1 MLPWTSTIDLH
12 LILTSMINIFHFL
25 EIFSTKIQ
33 HFWRAV
39 IQLNQRLWILPF
51 GASFPPPYASTNTTT
66 QWALLL
72 PPHLTIEGVGRVTT
86 LILVCN
92 SWCSKSPK
100 STTKQPPS
108 SHSPILPQLDL
119 LYPPPVQQ
127 WVHHPPVWSL
137 CVQQRTVWEKYP
149 STCKASLVKLG
160 RVSSQIQVLFSTATV
175 SKQAEGKRWVSTQ
188 QPSVSTNK
196 TTMYPLHTH
205 TQLFQ
210 QVAHLPPTFA
220 HSLWWLF
227 FDCFSFPP
235 LTVSLF
241 PPFLPLSIT
250 IQLWRWNIQAA
261 KCALRLKSNWSAKC
275 WAFPTKTIRIGVIDF
290 KEAVNRNDFDM
301 PHRKLH
307 ILTEWSHQLKHCKT
321 TYIGRVESSW
331 RRNSNYCCT

>member
-1 MLPWTSTIDLH
+1 M
-12 LILTSMINIFHFL
+12 
-25 EIFSTKIQ
+25 
-33 HFWRAV
+33 
-39 IQLNQRLWILPF
+39 IQLNQRPSILPF
-51 GASFPPPYASTNTTT
+51 GAPVHPPYASTNNTT

-137 CVQQRTVWEKYP
+137 RVQQRTVWAFYP
-149 STCKASLVKLG
+149 STCKASLVKGELLLQPSSG
-160 RVSSQIQVLFSTATV
+160 LICDRHRREAIRRKKVSDHTATV
-175 SKQAEGKRWVSTQ
+175 GDHEQNHHVST
-188 QPSVSTNK
+188 PYPHTTVSTSC
-196 TTMYPLHTH
+196 
-205 TQLFQ
+205 
-210 QVAHLPPTFA
+210 PPSTDICPPPVMTF
-220 HSLWWLF
+220 
-227 FDCFSFPP
+227 
-235 LTVSLF
+235 VSLF
-241 PPFLPLSIT
+241 FFPATHRVVVPAIST
-250 IQLWRWNIQAA
+250 IVYYNTVMKMTHSSA
-261 KCALRLKSNWSAKC
+261 KCVLRVESNWSAKC
-275 WAFPTKTIRIGVIDF
+275 WAVPTKAITIGVIDF

-301 PHRKLH
+301 PRRKLH
-307 ILTEWSHQLKHCKT
+307 ILAEWSHQLKDCKT

>member
-1 MLPWTSTIDLH
+1 MIQPLKDFRFYPFWTIWT
-12 LILTSMINIFHFL
+12 
-25 EIFSTKIQ
+25 
-33 HFWRAV
+33 
-39 IQLNQRLWILPF
+39 
-51 GASFPPPYASTNTTT
+51 PPYPSTNNTS

-188 QPSVSTNK
+188 QPSVSMNK

-210 QVAHLPPTFA
+210 QVVHLPPTFV
-220 HSLWWLF
+220 HPLWWLLF
-227 FDCFSFPP
+227 HCFSFLP

-250 IQLWRWNIQAA
+250 IQLWRWHIQAQSVCCVWKA
-261 KCALRLKSNWSAKC
+261 IEVQSVEPFQQRRSQLVSLISKKRSTEMILICLIVNYIYWPS
-275 WAFPTKTIRIGVIDF
+275 GVI
-290 KEAVNRNDFDM
+290 N
-301 PHRKLH
+301 
-307 ILTEWSHQLKHCKT
+307 
-321 TYIGRVESSW
+321 
-331 RRNSNYCCT
+331 